1 MRRAL
6 IAGNWKMHGSV
17 RQVSTLLEQLTEAL
31 GAGVNTADVV
41 ICPPSVYLAQ
51 AEHLLRGTELILG
64 AQNAYCES
72 QGAFTGEVS
81 PQMLADFL
89 VRYVIVGHSERR
101 QLFGETDELI
111 ARKFHAV
118 REAGQIPVLCLGETW
133 EERERGDAES
143 VVRQQLEAVM
153 GADAAAF
160 ERAVIAY
167 EPVWAIGTG
176 ETASPGQAQ
185 QMHGF
190 IRSLVAQQDA
200 GLAGQVQII
209 YGGSVKPDN
218 AAELF
223 ACEDI
228 DGGLI
233 GGASLDAGAFIQICN
248 SVS

>member
-6 IAGNWKMHGSV
+6 VAGNWKMHGSV
-17 RQVSTLLEQLTEAL
+17 KQVSSLLGELTDAL
-31 GAGVNTADVV
+31 GSGVNAADVV
-41 ICPPSVYLAQ
+41 VCPPSVYLAQ

-64 AQNAYCES
+64 AQNVYGEQS
-72 QGAFTGEVS
+72 GAFTGEVS
-81 PQMLADFL
+81 PVMLSDFL

-101 QLFGETDELI
+101 QLFAETDALI

-118 REAGQIPVLCLGETW
+118 KQAGQIPVLCVGETL
-133 EERERGDAES
+133 EEYENGEA
-143 VVRQQLEAVM
+143 EAVVSRQLAAVM
-153 GADAAAF
+153 DAGIGAL
-160 ERAVIAY
+160 EHAVIAY

-176 ETASPGQAQ
+176 KTALPEQAQ
-185 QMHGF
+185 QMHAF
-190 IRSLVAQQDA
+190 IRSLLAQQDA
-200 GLAGQVQII
+200 LLAGHVQII

-233 GGASLDAGAFIQICN
+233 GGASLDARAFIQICN

>member
-153 GADAAAF
+153 DADAAAF